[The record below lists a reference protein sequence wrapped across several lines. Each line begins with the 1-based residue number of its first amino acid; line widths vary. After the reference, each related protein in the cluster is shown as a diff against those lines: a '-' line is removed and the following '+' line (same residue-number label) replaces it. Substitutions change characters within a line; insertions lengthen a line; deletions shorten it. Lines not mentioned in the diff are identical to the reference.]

1 MNNILNVTMD
11 TGERT
16 VINVLD
22 IITDTETKIEYV
34 LYNLPNDNSI
44 YASRLIENET
54 TFLLQTIDNN
64 EETSLI
70 QEYLK
75 QTSEGDNK

>member
-75 QTSEGDNK
+75 QISEGDNK